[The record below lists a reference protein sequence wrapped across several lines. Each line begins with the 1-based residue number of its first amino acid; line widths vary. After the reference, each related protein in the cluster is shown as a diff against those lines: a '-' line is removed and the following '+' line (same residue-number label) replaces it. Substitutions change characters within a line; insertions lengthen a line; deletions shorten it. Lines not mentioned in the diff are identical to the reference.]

1 MSGTP
6 PRRITLP
13 RDRDAWQSARD
24 ARRQV
29 LAKVRAR
36 RRLMIEQ
43 RKTTPES
50 SHTDTRKA
58 RD

>member
-1 MSGTP
+1 MSGVP
-6 PRRITLP
+6 PRRIILP

-24 ARRQV
+24 ARRKV
-29 LAKVRAR
+29 LEKVRAR
-36 RRLMIEQ
+36 RRLLIAQ